1 MCWRPIFEQRRRED
15 GKKTKTKVGT
25 GEERTMQERRMLTRA
40 QKVVIPA
47 EIEEMARIGVDAAFA
62 VHYEI
67 GPGLLESAYE
77 GCFAREL
84 ELRGIEYQRQ
94 LAVPL
99 DYKGKLIE
107 VGFRADIV
115 IGGKLLIELKAVEQ
129 VIPVHKAQVITYLKI
144 LKLPL
149 GLLINFNEV
158 LIKDGIQR
166 VLNIPRR

>member
-1 MCWRPIFEQRRRED
+1 MMQNKMITRPE
-15 GKKTKTKVGT
+15 
-25 GEERTMQERRMLTRA
+25 
-40 QKVVIPA
+40 KVVIPA
-47 EIEEMARIGVDAAFA
+47 EIEQMATIAVDAAFA

-99 DYKGKLIE
+99 NYKGKLIE
-107 VGFRADIV
+107 VGFRADMV
-115 IGGKLLIELKAVEQ
+115 IGGKLLLELKAVEQ

-149 GLLINFNEV
+149 GLLINFNEM
-158 LIKDGIQR
+158 LIKDGIRR
-166 VLNIPRR
+166 VLNIPKR